1 MNRIFVWL
9 GALLVLTACSSPD
22 VSLYSKARP
31 ALKLEEYFSGTTKA
45 WGMVQ
50 ERSGKVARRFT
61 VDITGNWNEATQT
74 LVLDEKFVYDDG
86 EKDGR
91 VWTLTQTSPGI
102 WSGTGSNGVVG
113 KSIGKA
119 AGNAFQMSYY
129 YDLPYK
135 GTTLRV
141 HMDDWMFLQDDGVL
155 LNRTQ
160 MSKWGFHL
168 ADVIISFQKL
178 EQPAK

>member
-1 MNRIFVWL
+1 MNRYFVWL

-22 VSLYSKARP
+22 INTYAKATP
-31 ALKLEEYFSGTTKA
+31 ALQIEQYFAGTTKA

-61 VDITGNWNEATQT
+61 VTIDGRWDEVTQT
-74 LVLDEKFVYDDG
+74 LTLDEKFVYDDG

-91 VWTLTQTSPGI
+91 VWTLTQTSPGV
-102 WSGTGSNGVVG
+102 WSGTGTNGVVG
-113 KSIGKA
+113 KSTGQA
-119 AGNAFQMSYY
+119 AGNAFHMAYA

-141 HMDDWMFLQDDGVL
+141 HMDDWMFLQPDGVL
-155 LNRTQ
+155 LNRTG

-168 ADVIISFQKL
+168 ADVIISFQKS
-178 EQPAK
+178 EQLAK